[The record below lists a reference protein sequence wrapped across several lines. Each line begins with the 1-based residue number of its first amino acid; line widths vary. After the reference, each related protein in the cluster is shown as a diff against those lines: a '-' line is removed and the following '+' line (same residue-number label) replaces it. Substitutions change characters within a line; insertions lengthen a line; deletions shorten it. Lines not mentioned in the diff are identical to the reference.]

1 MHGKRMKNGEKWEII
16 RNRGRGW
23 KKFRFLHLWIWVYR
37 GGLRERMRW
46 DWIRWDIL
54 WMYDDFLVLFCE
66 SIVDNI
72 GLLSIMIDFLRLFY
86 INNIYTIWYNIILSL
101 FSLLWWSW
109 ERKERKS
116 IFLRWKFP
124 WLFSS
129 VIAFHFILSIKGN
142 CIVITS
148 CFLIFLIINW

>member
-23 KKFRFLHLWIWVYR
+23 KKFRFLHLWIWVCR

-54 WMYDDFLVLFCE
+54 WMYNDFFVLFCE

-72 GLLSIMIDFLRLFY
+72 GLLSIMIDFWGYFTLIIY
-86 INNIYTIWYNIILSL
+86 ILYDIILFLVYFLYYDNHEREKKEKAFFWDGNSRDYSL
-101 FSLLWWSW
+101 Q
-109 ERKERKS
+109 
-116 IFLRWKFP
+116 
-124 WLFSS
+124 WLF
-129 VIAFHFILSIKGN
+129 FISY
-142 CIVITS
+142 
-148 CFLIFLIINW
+148 

>member
-54 WMYDDFLVLFCE
+54 WMYNDFLVLFCE

-72 GLLSIMIDFLRLFY
+72 GLLSIMIDFWGYFTQIIY
-86 INNIYTIWYNIILSL
+86 ILYDIIL
-101 FSLLWWSW
+101 
-109 ERKERKS
+109 
-116 IFLRWKFP
+116 FL
-124 WLFSS
+124 
-129 VIAFHFILSIKGN
+129 V
-142 CIVITS
+142 
-148 CFLIFLIINW
+148 CFLYYDNHEREKKEKTFFWDENSRNYSLQWLLFISYYA